1 MVQQEMKCPTC
12 GGDKFKHKGG
22 TTYRCLYCGGTIIGP
37 EPPRATQQVN
47 PASPYAFLNQD
58 APSSHSQVGSRPDA
72 KDRITALVLCF
83 FFGWVGAHKFYLRQ
97 TGWGV
102 AYLVFFWTQIPA
114 IVAFVEFIIMACE
127 SKAEFDRKYNS

>member
-22 TTYRCLYCGGTIIGP
+22 VTYRCAYCGGTVIGP
-37 EPPRATQQVN
+37 EPPKA
-47 PASPYAFLNQD
+47 PESSPYSFLGQD
-58 APSSHSQVGSRPDA
+58 SQPSQQAEVRPDY
-72 KDRITALVLCF
+72 KDKVTALVLCF

-102 AYLVFFWTQIPA
+102 AYLIFCWTQIPA
-114 IVAFVEFIIMACE
+114 IVAFIEFIIMACE
-127 SKAEFDRKYNS
+127 SKADFDRKYNS